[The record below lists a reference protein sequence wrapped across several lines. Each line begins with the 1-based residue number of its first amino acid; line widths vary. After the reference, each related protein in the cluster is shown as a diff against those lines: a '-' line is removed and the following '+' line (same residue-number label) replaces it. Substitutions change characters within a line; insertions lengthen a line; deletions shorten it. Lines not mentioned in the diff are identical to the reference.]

1 VLIAVHRIDPDG
13 YKDVEADRFGFFT
26 SFRRLSVD
34 WMADNGPSQRIGPTF
49 PRFFPTANEFIA
61 IGPISELFRLRFLDI
76 KLANVAADNDVLK
89 LREKWSIKKLGRINS
104 GQSRP
109 VQRMASADLL
119 SSAKR
124 FLNVRVKWSVSHIT
138 WRGNSP

>member
-1 VLIAVHRIDPDG
+1 MDTRTLKQTDLD
-13 YKDVEADRFGFFT
+13 FFT

-34 WMADNGPSQRIGPTF
+34 WMAENGPSQRIGPTF

-61 IGPISELFRLRFLDI
+61 IGPISELFRLRSLDI

-104 GQSRP
+104 GQAIKARATHGQCRP
-109 VQRMASADLL
+109 SVQRKA
-119 SSAKR
+119 
-124 FLNVRVKWSVSHIT
+124 F
-138 WRGNSP
+138 P